1 MKLSTV
7 KQLARDS
14 GVSVRTLHHYD
25 EIGLLKP
32 ATVGDNG
39 YRYYGRDEF
48 LRLQQILF
56 HKELGFA
63 LAEITT
69 ILDAPGFDQLAAL
82 ERQRRQILSEL
93 KRHSRLLKT
102 IDATIEDIKGDKT
115 MKTKKLYEGF
125 TPEKQR
131 EHEIWLIKNG
141 GAGMAE
147 RIADSK
153 RPWNLLN
160 ADQKAER
167 MAMLAEIEQSLANAM
182 REGTSALAVELDPIL
197 EQHRKWIVL
206 MWGRP
211 CPPDAYAELASL
223 YRSHP
228 DFIERYEAT
237 AEGFCEWLGAAMV
250 AYSAR
255 HSE

>member
-1 MKLSTV
+1 
-7 KQLARDS
+7 
-14 GVSVRTLHHYD
+14 
-25 EIGLLKP
+25 
-32 ATVGDNG
+32 
-39 YRYYGRDEF
+39 
-48 LRLQQILF
+48 
-56 HKELGFA
+56 
-63 LAEITT
+63 
-69 ILDAPGFDQLAAL
+69 
-82 ERQRRQILSEL
+82 
-93 KRHSRLLKT
+93 
-102 IDATIEDIKGDKT
+102 

-237 AEGFCEWLGAAMV
+237 AEGFCEWLGAAME

-255 HSE
+255 NSE